1 MLMTKD
7 RSKVFNTFKYRFYL
21 EGKDDPLIHEVV
33 IYEDGHSKVDN
44 PENLEAFHGF
54 TDLDNNKCEH
64 CPISKDTVEHCPAAM
79 NLASVIDTFKEI
91 KTSSEVVIE
100 VETNQRTYSYKGV
113 LTRGLH
119 SLVGL
124 AMASSECPHM
134 KFLRPMAMFHLP
146 FADANETIIRS
157 MSFWLLKNYLKEP
170 DSAVD
175 FDPLFKKY
183 GDVEKINAAM
193 MERIRTFETDD
204 TGMHAIV
211 ILDSF
216 ISIFGLKFEGNMDEL
231 RKILEDE

>member
-1 MLMTKD
+1 
-7 RSKVFNTFKYRFYL
+7 
-21 EGKDDPLIHEVV
+21 
-33 IYEDGHSKVDN
+33 
-44 PENLEAFHGF
+44 
-54 TDLDNNKCEH
+54 
-64 CPISKDTVEHCPAAM
+64 
-79 NLASVIDTFKEI
+79 
-91 KTSSEVVIE
+91 
-100 VETNQRTYSYKGV
+100 
-113 LTRGLH
+113 
-119 SLVGL
+119 
-124 AMASSECPHM
+124 MASSECPHM

-170 DSAVD
+170 DNAVD

>member
-1 MLMTKD
+1 MSKD
-7 RSKVFNTFKYRFYL
+7 RNKVFNTFKYRFYL
-21 EGKDDPLIHEVV
+21 EGQKEPISHEVV
-33 IYEDGHSKVDN
+33 IYEDGHSRVDD
-44 PENLEAFHGF
+44 PEELELFKSF
-54 TDLDNNKCEH
+54 TELDNNKCEH
-64 CPISKDTVEHCPAAM
+64 CPLSNEEVKHCPAAM
-79 NLASVIDTFKEI
+79 NLASVINTFKEI
-91 KTSSEVVIE
+91 KTSSEVTIE

-146 FADANETIIRS
+146 YADANETIIRS
-157 MSFWLLKNYLKEP
+157 MSFWLLKNYLKKPEE
-170 DSAVD
+170 AID
-175 FDPLFKKY
+175 FNPLFKKY

-193 MERIRTFETDD
+193 MERIRTFEVDD

-231 RKILEDE
+231 RKILDDE